1 MTDYEIEMELDRA
14 VQDCQKQG
22 YPSVNLS
29 TWNSGSEYKEQ
40 LKNILKLD
48 NGIDIFDYQYYFQE
62 DARKKLAYKLGFSAE
77 DCKKEFFHALTQ
89 STLSIATI
97 AVLLSRMETKL
108 GIISPYYF
116 SVPDCCDDLKLPY
129 TIFADFM
136 KDINEIQGVSL
147 MFKNAH
153 LRNVPNVHSRRRSYG
168 ILKIYSRR
176 FTSPLNSCS
185 IYFGQRV
192 TDGIQKLL
200 DAGKLVILDESL
212 CINGRELSR
221 TFGIQENLI
230 YIYSPHKA
238 LGIQGIKFSVLVA
251 HKKFCDD
258 IDSLGDSYGGS
269 LNYSCQQGY
278 FHFISPNFD
287 DCMTVYNKF
296 WQKNLSAA
304 RQVLAS
310 YSFASLSAETYGHY
324 AMIFIDSTLDDRCFV
339 DAMKQLMR
347 EKGYFVYPGVMQCFD
362 PKHHFCFRINLL
374 LNRTDLEH
382 GLKAVLDFFK
392 DNIGADR

>member
-136 KDINEIQGVSL
+136 EDINESFDVDL
-147 MFKNAH
+147 
-153 LRNVPNVHSRRRSYG
+153 L
-168 ILKIYSRR
+168 LKSDCTAFW

-192 TDGIQKLL
+192 TESIQKLL

-251 HKKFCDD
+251 HKKFYDD

-287 DCMTVYNKF
+287 ECMTVYNKF

>member
-1 MTDYEIEMELDRA
+1 
-14 VQDCQKQG
+14 
-22 YPSVNLS
+22 
-29 TWNSGSEYKEQ
+29 
-40 LKNILKLD
+40 
-48 NGIDIFDYQYYFQE
+48 
-62 DARKKLAYKLGFSAE
+62 YKLGFSAE

-136 KDINEIQGVSL
+136 KDINESFDVDL
-147 MFKNAH
+147 
-153 LRNVPNVHSRRRSYG
+153 L
-168 ILKIYSRR
+168 LKSDCTAFW

-251 HKKFCDD
+251 HKKFYDD

-287 DCMTVYNKF
+287 ECMTVYNKF

>member
-136 KDINEIQGVSL
+136 EDINESFDVDL
-147 MFKNAH
+147 
-153 LRNVPNVHSRRRSYG
+153 L
-168 ILKIYSRR
+168 LKSDCTAFW

-251 HKKFCDD
+251 HKKFYDD

-287 DCMTVYNKF
+287 ECMTVYNKF

>member
-1 MTDYEIEMELDRA
+1 MYIYMTDYEIEMELDRA

-136 KDINEIQGVSL
+136 EDINESFDVDL
-147 MFKNAH
+147 
-153 LRNVPNVHSRRRSYG
+153 L
-168 ILKIYSRR
+168 LKSDCTAFW

-251 HKKFCDD
+251 HKKFYDD

-287 DCMTVYNKF
+287 ECMTVFTKF

>member
-48 NGIDIFDYQYYFQE
+48 NGFDIFDYQYYFQE

-136 KDINEIQGVSL
+136 EDINESFDVDL
-147 MFKNAH
+147 
-153 LRNVPNVHSRRRSYG
+153 L
-168 ILKIYSRR
+168 LKSDCTAFW

-251 HKKFCDD
+251 HKKFYDD

-287 DCMTVYNKF
+287 ECMTVYNKF